1 MTLELSNGGTD
12 ANQFNANG
20 IESVGLGIGFEQ
32 AHSTRESIA
41 VEELVAAA
49 KLAACLILRM

>member
-12 ANQFNANG
+12 ANQFNAHG

-49 KLAACLILRM
+49 KLASCLILRD